1 MPAERDLKILVVDD
15 FAATRN
21 ILINT
26 LAQLGYNNTDEA
38 GDGYSALVKL
48 KSAIFDFVV
57 LEWNMPKMSGMEL
70 LEQIRAIPNLKKIPV
85 LMVTEDGLQENIVAA
100 VKAGLNAYVIKPVE
114 VNKYKKIFEK
124 IFE

>member
-48 KSAIFDFVV
+48 KSAI
-57 LEWNMPKMSGMEL
+57 L
-70 LEQIRAIPNLKKIPV
+70 I
-85 LMVTEDGLQENIVAA
+85 
-100 VKAGLNAYVIKPVE
+100 
-114 VNKYKKIFEK
+114 
-124 IFE
+124 